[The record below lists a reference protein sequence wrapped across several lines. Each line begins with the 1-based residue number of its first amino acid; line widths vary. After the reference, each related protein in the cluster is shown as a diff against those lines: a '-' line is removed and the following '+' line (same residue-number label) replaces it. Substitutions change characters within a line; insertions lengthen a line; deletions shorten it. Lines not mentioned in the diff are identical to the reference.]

1 LKRWT
6 RAALGAAVLVL
17 AATPAQAADRVV
29 EVAVDDRAE
38 LERLIERGGDLDHG
52 LTQRDGKTVV
62 EIVADD
68 AEIEDL
74 RADGFDVGRTVY
86 SDAVA
91 EQRIEQRERQIAAED
106 VSEAEGV
113 KILRAQWYTSQGNQ
127 FLHVE
132 AKAASR
138 TDDLTVRWDSGPG
151 TEMGSGGTGEL
162 DDFTELGVYLYH
174 TETFNQ
180 GDGLDERPSRI
191 ELTNERTGAVVT
203 KAVEEWLPVDES
215 NRNDP
220 YLTGFTGERY
230 LDATETSAKIMA
242 LAEEFP
248 ELSEIVELPNETNGY
263 RRKAQTLFGTLST
276 SRNSQD
282 PRSLYLT
289 SHAWGHEGGNLLRAQ
304 LKDPGAA
311 NRTLSVEVSGQDI
324 VVNLATNASSAVTS
338 TAAQVVSAINASAA
352 ASGLVTASL
361 TRGNTG
367 AGVVVPTA
375 DFKMLDDDLDAP
387 ASISREPFTVRALR
401 IGKKRDGSKLGV
413 LAYSQEHAR
422 EWQTPLVTLEAAE
435 RLLRN
440 YAHDGETKQ
449 LLNNLDIF
457 IVPTVN
463 PDGSHFS
470 FYDRSGQRKNMTN
483 HCAAHLADPVM
494 AGNWGVDVNRNYDFG
509 TVFDGYSGAL
519 RLQDDSN
526 RGCVNDTFAGPER
539 SSEAESRNIM
549 WLADTFENIKFS
561 MNIHSSGNFFM
572 WSPGAYKAQG
582 RETLPRPTLGQET
595 FFWAASQQILSA
607 IKEYRGLSVPVSR
620 TGPIVD
626 VLYSAAGNSGD
637 RLWYQNGIYA
647 WNFEVGTSFQ
657 PNQAEAYA
665 EAQEFANGL
674 VEMMG
679 VAYQFT
685 KDHQP
690 PKADL
695 VQRGDGFGFSV
706 SEPATVFYT
715 TDGSDPATSATRKL
729 YANVGVRDTDGE
741 TVAAP
746 AGTQVRWFAA
756 DAAGNRSNAKKA
768 TLGG

>member
-1 LKRWT
+1 LAV
-6 RAALGAAVLVL
+6 AA
-17 AATPAQAADRVV
+17 PAQAADRVV

-38 LERLIERGGDLDHG
+38 LERLLDRGADLDHG
-52 LTQRDGKTVV
+52 VTHRDGKTIV
-62 EIVADD
+62 EVVADD
-68 AEIEDL
+68 ARIEDL

-91 EQRIEQRERQIAAED
+91 EQRLEQRDRQIAAED
-106 VSEAEGV
+106 VSEGEGV

-127 FLHVE
+127 YLHVE
-132 AKAASR
+132 AKAAQGS
-138 TDDLTVRWDSGPG
+138 DELQVRWDSGPG
-151 TEMGSGGTGEL
+151 TELGSGGAGEL

-180 GDGLDERPSRI
+180 GDGLDERPSRV
-191 ELTNERTGAVVT
+191 EVTNVRTGAVVT
-203 KAVEEWLPVDES
+203 MAVEEWLPVDES

-230 LDATETSAKIMA
+230 LDATETNAKIMA

-248 ELSEIVELPNETNGY
+248 ELSEIIELPNETNGY
-263 RRKAQTLFGTLST
+263 RRKAQTLFGTLTT

-282 PRSLYLT
+282 PSSLYLT
-289 SHAWGHEGGNLLRAQ
+289 SRAWGHEGGNLIRAQ

-311 NRTLSVEVSGQDI
+311 SQALSVAVSGNDI
-324 VVNLATNASSAVTS
+324 VVNLATDAAGAVTT
-338 TAAQVVSAINASAA
+338 TAAQAVAAINASQA
-352 ASGLVTASL
+352 ASALATASL
-361 TRGNTG
+361 TRGNAG
-367 AGVVVPTA
+367 AGVVKPTA
-375 DFKMLDDDLDAP
+375 APQTLTDSLDAP
-387 ASISREPFTVRALR
+387 AHISREPFTVRALR

-422 EWQTPLVTLEAAE
+422 EWQTPLVTLETAE

-463 PDGSHFS
+463 ADGSHFS
-470 FYDRSGQRKNMTN
+470 FYDRSGQRRNMTN

-494 AGNWGVDVNRNYDFG
+494 SNNWGVDVNRNYDVG
-509 TVFDGYSGAL
+509 TVFDGYFGAS
-519 RLQDDSN
+519 RLQDDNN
-526 RGCVNDTFAGPER
+526 RGCVGDTFAGPQPA
-539 SSEAESRNIM
+539 SEPESRNVM
-549 WLADTFENIKFS
+549 WLADTFSNIKFS
-561 MNIHSSGNFFM
+561 MNIHSSGNYFM

-637 RLWYQNGIYA
+637 RLWYRNGIYA

-657 PNQAEAYA
+657 PNQEEAYA

-674 VEMMG
+674 VELMG
-679 VAYQFT
+679 VAYRFT

-695 VQRGDGFGFSV
+695 VQRDGGFGFAV

-729 YANVGVRDTDGE
+729 YSNVGVRDTDGE

-756 DAAGNRSNAKKA
+756 DAAGNRSNAKKG
-768 TLGG
+768 TVGG